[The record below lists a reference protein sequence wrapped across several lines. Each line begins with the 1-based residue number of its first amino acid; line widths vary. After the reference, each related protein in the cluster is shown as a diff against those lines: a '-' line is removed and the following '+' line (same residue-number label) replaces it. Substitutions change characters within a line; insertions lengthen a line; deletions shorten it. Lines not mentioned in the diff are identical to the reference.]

1 MPKYL
6 VIVESPNKVKKIKSY
21 LGEDYEVTFT
31 AGHIMDLP
39 PDGINVDIKNDFKPT
54 YEIIDGKH
62 DVVKTIQTKAAKA
75 DIVYLAT
82 DLDREGE
89 FISKFIIDI
98 LPKGTKYKRIRF
110 GSITKSEIQ
119 DSIKNATDLDQK
131 LVDSAETRRIL
142 DRVVGYK
149 ASFPTQ
155 QATGGKSA
163 GRVQSAALRI
173 LAEREKEIISFVPK
187 EYWNI
192 DVELETDKG
201 ERFTASIKK
210 PDKMDITN
218 QKEAETIC
226 DVLKKK
232 TISVSKYEVKDV
244 STKPFPPFTTSSLYM
259 SASSILNWNSKK
271 SAGVAQQI
279 YEEGLV
285 TYIRTDSSFIV
296 PDFIDGMRN
305 FIPSKYGDDYLSQT
319 INVFANKKSAQE
331 AHEAIRMTDVH
342 RAFGAGLDE
351 ERLYE
356 LVWKRSIASQMASMV
371 QSKSSAELVCQDYI
385 LSANGSK
392 VIFDGWRKCWDYGK
406 LEDSELPQLKIG
418 QKLKVI
424 SVAPEQK
431 FTVPPSR
438 YSEASFIGQLEKLG
452 IGRPSTYKT
461 IITTLRDREYVKDD
475 KSKTLVV
482 TDMGIRVNDF
492 LTGADFCFIDTGFT
506 ASLEEKLDDIAHNN
520 GSKLEVLKEFWTRL
534 KSDLDNAK
542 KIKDE
547 ASHTG
552 FKCPKCSSELL
563 LKHSKFGKFFS
574 CSKYSKKDDGCKY
587 TAKVSP
593 EGTPLDKGESAK
605 TELKESK
612 IECANCGE
620 YLIERISKANKP
632 YLACRNWKDKKCSGF
647 YSLDGVK
654 MEFKKKGFKKW
665 GSKKKKEE

>member
-39 PDGINVDIKNDFKPT
+39 PEGINVDIKNNFKPT

-75 DIVYLAT
+75 DVVYLAT

-89 FISKFIIDI
+89 YISSAIISI

-142 DRVVGYK
+142 DRICGYK
-149 ASFPTQ
+149 VSFPTQ

-226 DVLKKK
+226 DILKKK

-271 SAGVAQQI
+271 TAGVAQSI
-279 YEEGLV
+279 YENGRCS
-285 TYIRTDSSFIV
+285 YIRTDSTFIV
-296 PDFIDGMRN
+296 PEFINSMREL
-305 FIPSKYGDDYLSQT
+305 IPCKYGSDYLSHQ
-319 INVFANKKSAQE
+319 INIYTNKKSAQE
-331 AHEAIRMTDVH
+331 AHEAIRATV
-342 RAFGAGLDE
+342 LQDE
-351 ERLYE
+351 EFTGSDDNRLYE

-406 LEDSELPQLKIG
+406 LEDSELPKLKIG

-424 SVAPEQK
+424 SVTPEQK

-482 TDMGIRVNDF
+482 TDMGIRVSDF
-492 LTGADFCFIDTGFT
+492 LTSSDFCFIDTSFT
-506 ASLEEKLDDIAHNN
+506 ASLEEKLDGIAHANI
-520 GSKLEVLKEFWTRL
+520 SKLEVLSEFWKRL
-534 KSDLDNAK
+534 KKDLENAAEIK
-542 KIKDE
+542 K
-547 ASHTG
+547 ASTKTEYKCKKCDG
-552 FKCPKCSSELL
+552 FLEI
-563 LKHSKFGKFFS
+563 KHSKFGKFFS
-574 CSKYSKKDDGCKY
+574 CENR
-587 TAKVSP
+587 T
-593 EGTPLDKGESAK
+593 DKEIKCDYKCQVGEHGEPVEK
-605 TELKESK
+605 IQKEMKESS
-612 IECANCGE
+612 IECSNCGE
-620 YLIERISKANKP
+620 YLLVKTSKKGNE
-632 YLACRNWKDKKCSGF
+632 YLSCRNWKDKNCSGF
-647 YSLDGVK
+647 YKITGEK
-654 MEFKKKGFKKW
+654 MEFKKKTFKKW
-665 GSKKKKEE
+665 GKKKEK